1 MKNAYVS
8 DLYRKAGFTK
18 LFYDL
23 EIYWEIL
30 LKKNL
35 LIAPIISWGN
45 AKVIVTMGRLVV
57 MVPQDSSFTSTR
69 TLT

>member
-30 LKKNL
+30 LKK
-35 LIAPIISWGN
+35 IC
-45 AKVIVTMGRLVV
+45 
-57 MVPQDSSFTSTR
+57 
-69 TLT
+69 